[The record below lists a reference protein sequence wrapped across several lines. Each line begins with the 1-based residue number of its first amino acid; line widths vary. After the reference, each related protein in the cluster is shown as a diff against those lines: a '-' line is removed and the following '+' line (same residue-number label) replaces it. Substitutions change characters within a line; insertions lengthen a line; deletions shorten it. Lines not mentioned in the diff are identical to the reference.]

1 MKKEI
6 FMKIVLTDCDT
17 VVSNND
23 IDLSCLEAFGEVVYY
38 PETAPELTAERISDA
53 DIVIVNKTVIGK
65 EEIDS
70 AKNLKLIALFA
81 TGYNNIDIKYAAERG
96 IAVCN
101 AGSYSTA
108 AVAQQVFAYILAHAS
123 VVSEYN
129 EDVKDGEWI
138 RAKLFSFFSRPTHE
152 LAGKTLGIFGF
163 GAIGAQVARI
173 ALAFDMRVI
182 ASTRTPKAADGV
194 EFVSFERLLSE
205 SDYLTIHCPLTE
217 KTAKIFD
224 ADAFSKMK
232 NGLYFINTARGGV
245 IDEHALFDAL
255 NSGVLSGA
263 AIDVLTKEPMSADCP
278 LLRAPNITITPH
290 VAWAPIETRR
300 RLLGIVCDNISA
312 FLAGEPKNK
321 VN

>member
-1 MKKEI
+1 MLW
-6 FMKIVLTDCDT
+6 F
-17 VVSNND
+17 
-23 IDLSCLEAFGEVVYY
+23 
-38 PETAPELTAERISDA
+38 EL
-53 DIVIVNKTVIGK
+53 N
-65 EEIDS
+65 
-70 AKNLKLIALFA
+70 
-81 TGYNNIDIKYAAERG
+81 NNIDIKYAAEHG

-101 AGSYSTA
+101 AGSYSTS
-108 AVAQQVFAYILAHAS
+108 AVAQQVFAYILEHAS
-123 VVSEYN
+123 AVSEYDK
-129 EDVKDGEWI
+129 DVKGGEWVKS
-138 RAKLFSFFSRPTHE
+138 KLFSFFSRPTHE
-152 LAGKTLGIFGF
+152 LAEKTLGIFGF

-182 ASTRTPKAADGV
+182 ACTRTPKSADGI

-205 SDYLTIHCPLTE
+205 SDYLTVHCPLTE

-224 ADAFSKMK
+224 SDAFSKMK
-232 NGLYFINTARGGV
+232 RGLYFINTARGGV
-245 IDEHALFDAL
+245 IDEYALLEAL
-255 NSGVLSGA
+255 EAGNLSGA

-278 LLRAPNITITPH
+278 LLHAPNITITPH